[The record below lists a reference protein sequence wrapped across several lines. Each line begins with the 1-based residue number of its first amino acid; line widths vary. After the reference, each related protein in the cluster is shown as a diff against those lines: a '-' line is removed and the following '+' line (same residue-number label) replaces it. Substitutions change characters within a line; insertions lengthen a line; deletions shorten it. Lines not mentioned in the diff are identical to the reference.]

1 MRKGTTIALGLLMLL
16 ILGAAFLQ
24 LFVFAPH

>member
-1 MRKGTTIALGLLMLL
+1 MRKPTTIALGILMLL

-24 LFVFAPH
+24 LFLLAR

>member
-1 MRKGTTIALGLLMLL
+1 MRKPTTIALGVLMLL

-24 LFVFAPH
+24 LFLLAR

>member
-1 MRKGTTIALGLLMLL
+1 MRKGTTIVLGILLLL

-24 LFVFAPH
+24 LFLLAR